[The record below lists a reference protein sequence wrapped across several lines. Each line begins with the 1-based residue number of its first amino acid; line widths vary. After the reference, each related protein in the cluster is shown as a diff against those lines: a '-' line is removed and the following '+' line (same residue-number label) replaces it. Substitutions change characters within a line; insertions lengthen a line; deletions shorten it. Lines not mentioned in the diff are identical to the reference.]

1 MMWSPLNI
9 HIANL
14 VNAYY
19 NNAVSKIFHLA
30 STVYSTQ
37 GDVLSVH
44 CGVQARCKQGVT
56 RKHMHWIPQ

>member
-1 MMWSPLNI
+1 MGSPLI
-9 HIANL
+9 KYIANL

-30 STVYSTQ
+30 STVYTQ

-44 CGVQARCKQGVT
+44 CGVQAGGEQGVT